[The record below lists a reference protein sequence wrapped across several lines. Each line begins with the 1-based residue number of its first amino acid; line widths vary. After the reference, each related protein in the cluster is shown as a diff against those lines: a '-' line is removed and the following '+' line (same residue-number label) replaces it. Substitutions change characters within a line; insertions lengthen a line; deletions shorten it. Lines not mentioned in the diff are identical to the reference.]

1 MRRGEIWWAGHG
13 EPAGSEAAYRRPV
26 IVVSANFLNDSELR
40 TVLTI
45 PVTGNLTR
53 EHYRGNVRLPA
64 SKTTGLGKPSVALV
78 MLVTATNRNLLTER
92 VGKVPDSLMPAI
104 DAGLRLVLAL

>member
-1 MRRGEIWWAGHG
+1 V
-13 EPAGSEAAYRRPV
+13 V
-26 IVVSANFLNDSELR
+26 IVSVNFLNESRLR
-40 TVLTI
+40 TVLTV

-64 SKTTGLGKPSVALV
+64 TKTTGLGKPSVALV
-78 MLVTATNRNLLTER
+78 MLVTATNRSSLTER
-92 VGKVPDSLMPAI
+92 VGRVPDDLMPAI

>member
-1 MRRGEIWWAGHG
+1 
-13 EPAGSEAAYRRPV
+13 
-26 IVVSANFLNDSELR
+26 
-40 TVLTI
+40 
-45 PVTGNLTR
+45 
-53 EHYRGNVRLPA
+53 
-64 SKTTGLGKPSVALV
+64 